1 MVTFEG
7 QRLEGGMRE
16 AFGGAGHG
24 LWYRGQYMHMSTLR
38 KFFERY
44 TYDCVLFNDQ
54 IYNFKSN
61 Q

>member
-44 TYDCVLFNDQ
+44 TYDLCTFQ
-54 IYNFKSN
+54 
-61 Q
+61 